1 MRHVYHFVPRR
12 CPSSNK
18 IMYRN
23 KAVAQQAADEG
34 YLERGTRLWIY
45 QCEYCGTWHLTH
57 HPPLEPL
64 EGPVWNGK
72 KPRSRHRGYKPRRR

>member
-1 MRHVYHFVPRR
+1 MHNFTPRR
-12 CPSSNK
+12 CPSVHK

-45 QCEYCGTWHLTH
+45 RCDYCGTWHLTH
-57 HPPLEPL
+57 HPPMEEHLSQ
-64 EGPVWNGK
+64 GAIWNGR